1 MIKITSLLENV
12 SNFDNLRSEHGLSL
26 YIEKDNLKCLL
37 DTGGSDKFIENA
49 KELGI
54 DLNNLN
60 WVIISH
66 NHSDHIG
73 GLETLLKYN
82 KNVKVIIKSDAKGAF
97 HYKKLFVS
105 KYIGVDRN
113 IFEIYKDRVIF
124 FTKGCKIS
132 DNFYLRSD
140 TVKDPYFICKDKAL
154 KEIKKGKLVP
164 DEFNHELFLTIE
176 EGNKVVVVSA
186 CSHSGIVNIVNT
198 TKLLYPDK
206 EISHIIGGFHM
217 MGLGIKPLNCNE
229 NYINEVADILD
240 KSCTEKILTCHCTG
254 KKAYKIMK
262 NRIGDKISYLSTG
275 ESILI
280 N

>member
-49 KELGI
+49 KELDI

-73 GLETLLKYN
+73 GLETLLKHN

-105 KYIGVDRN
+105 KYI
-113 IFEIYKDRVIF
+113 
-124 FTKGCKIS
+124 
-132 DNFYLRSD
+132 
-140 TVKDPYFICKDKAL
+140 
-154 KEIKKGKLVP
+154 
-164 DEFNHELFLTIE
+164 
-176 EGNKVVVVSA
+176 
-186 CSHSGIVNIVNT
+186 
-198 TKLLYPDK
+198 
-206 EISHIIGGFHM
+206 
-217 MGLGIKPLNCNE
+217 
-229 NYINEVADILD
+229 
-240 KSCTEKILTCHCTG
+240 
-254 KKAYKIMK
+254 
-262 NRIGDKISYLSTG
+262 
-275 ESILI
+275 
-280 N
+280 